1 MRRQAY
7 ARVAEGDAMQE
18 IEPQLDGSDEGAG
31 MELGRWTTFGT
42 GARILATLLLAAV
55 VVGVLAETARSVL
68 DIG

>member
-1 MRRQAY
+1 
-7 ARVAEGDAMQE
+7 MQE